1 MSIVEKVWTEEDKL
15 VWALVFSIQRW
26 MSYLLRRTIIVIVL
40 TSCTK
45 LPRML
50 RFMGDSAR
58 VKRWIV
64 IIQEFE
70 VCFLTE
76 ETATSKMEN
85 VNTYKEPF
93 PTKNAK
99 EIDAQVNPNNKVE
112 IMLKGIEVLL
122 YFDGSFKPKTK
133 VAGVGY
139 VFMDREYHGLWS
151 GNDHSEANS
160 LNHST

>member
-70 VCFLTE
+70 VCFLKE
-76 ETATSKMEN
+76 ETTRSKM
-85 VNTYKEPF
+85 VDMLTYKEPI
-93 PTKNAK
+93 PKKNSK
-99 EIDAQVNPNNKVE
+99 EIDAQVKPNNEVDIILKDVE
-112 IMLKGIEVLL
+112 GVF
-122 YFDGSFKPKTK
+122 YFMVP
-133 VAGVGY
+133 
-139 VFMDREYHGLWS
+139 
-151 GNDHSEANS
+151 
-160 LNHST
+160 LNQKQR